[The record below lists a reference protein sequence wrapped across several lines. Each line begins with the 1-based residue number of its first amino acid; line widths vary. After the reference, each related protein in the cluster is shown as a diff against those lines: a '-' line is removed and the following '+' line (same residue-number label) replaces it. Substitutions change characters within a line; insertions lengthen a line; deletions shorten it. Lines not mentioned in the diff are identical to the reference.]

1 MTYAKHM
8 LLLRRRISFFS
19 KLSVRKTCKGGNAT
33 KSFTLTFSA
42 ARRSRHKAS
51 ALPEAATSSEA
62 GVFLRTAQTLFK
74 TAYGFYSP
82 PRFAGGKP
90 VVGLLYRALP
100 ILQNQLLPQVCF
112 MQTCSGRNSFAAI
125 NLHTVRPPL
134 FPQQNDSG
142 NSRLNNEN
150 RSLSTSL
157 LMQTRAGGISVI
169 SCRIPFSAAR
179 NLPAKI
185 RPCKSR
191 PP

>member
-1 MTYAKHM
+1 MPPVALGIKRLHC
-8 LLLRRRISFFS
+8 
-19 KLSVRKTCKGGNAT
+19 RKQQQG
-33 KSFTLTFSA
+33 
-42 ARRSRHKAS
+42 
-51 ALPEAATSSEA
+51 SSA
-62 GVFLRTAQTLFK
+62 GVFPQTAQMVFE
-74 TAYGFYSP
+74 TAYDSCSP

-112 MQTCSGRNSFAAI
+112 MQTCSGRNSFVAI
-125 NLHTVRPPL
+125 NLHTVRPRI

-142 NSRLNNEN
+142 KNCPNSEN

-157 LMQTRAGGISVI
+157 LMQTRAGGIPVI
-169 SCRIPFSAAR
+169 SWRIPFSAAR
-179 NLPAKI
+179 NLPVKI